1 MLEMDAFISK
11 SFDLPEICRQ
21 KNGKEPYWL
30 HVVCHEQLNLNDMS
44 IREQNGKKYQ
54 TALFLSQKITELF
67 LLIFCNVCEKSAYNR
82 SLICDYL
89 HLYLSL
95 ILYLE
100 SLKPASEFIFGHN
113 SAGPGQMNK
122 MEAYG
127 KIKW

>member
-1 MLEMDAFISK
+1 ME
-11 SFDLPEICRQ
+11 
-21 KNGKEPYWL
+21 
-30 HVVCHEQLNLNDMS
+30 
-44 IREQNGKKYQ
+44 KKYQ

-67 LLIFCNVCEKSAYNR
+67 LLIFCNVCGKSACNR

-100 SLKPASEFIFGHN
+100 SLKPAYEFTFGHN

-127 KIKW
+127 KIK